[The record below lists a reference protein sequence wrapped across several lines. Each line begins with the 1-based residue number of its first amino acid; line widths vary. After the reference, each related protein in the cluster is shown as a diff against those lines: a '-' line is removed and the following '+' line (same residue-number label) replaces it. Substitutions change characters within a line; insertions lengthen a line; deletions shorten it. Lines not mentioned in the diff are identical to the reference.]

1 MDTNLFQELKNK
13 REQVKLFAQAA
24 LDKKWITSDEH
35 KDIVGK
41 IENDTLTIGVIGQMK
56 AGKSTFLNAFLFGE
70 EVLPSATTPMTAA
83 LSVITYGEEKSI
95 EVEFYTSE
103 EWQEM
108 KMNASRDLE
117 SVSGDKITESKIK
130 AAKELV
136 EKAERI
142 GANIDSLLGTTQKDS
157 LDNLIE
163 YVGADG
169 KYVALTKSVT
179 IYYPEEWLKGVRVV
193 DTPGFNDPVMSREER
208 TQEFLKQADAVLL
221 LLYAGRAFDATDREI
236 VFDKVRKVG
245 IGKILIGVNK
255 YDIQYSQ
262 GETVEQITNNVKEEI
277 KKACR
282 EVNDEMIKE
291 MLQGI
296 EPIPFSANMAL
307 MAKMKIDNIMNNET
321 VKFYWDKAC
330 DDFEIS
336 SQQQMLEKSLVKDL
350 EKAFKDVIE
359 KSKEGILLRKPIH
372 QIISKGAEKL
382 QEAEKK
388 IAEAKIEKQNLSETD
403 ENWEQRIKDI
413 ERAEKRINYNI
424 EDTTSAL
431 YENIKDILRKTTHKL
446 EDDKDNAYKR
456 MQNEI
461 EDANRFTGQEKTF
474 RRLKDIESDMTK
486 YLIRDAQRCEEEII
500 RNIKGE
506 TKKLIT
512 EIEGYLRRYFKEDY
526 EDILETYKRT
536 INRMEY
542 MEEEENDDEKNDFV
556 NEQDRGS
563 VTRNDM
569 INSVIGGILVG
580 IPGILLGKLLS
591 PVIGNALAEWKK
603 EYHSLIEDVVKNG
616 EIVERLVEELQKRA
630 DYYLSYVDAESAK
643 CILSDL
649 IKMRE
654 EYRGKEAERLARI
667 SELEQII
674 HNKEEEKSVISHDI
688 SEMKSE
694 SKKII

>member
-1 MDTNLFQELKNK
+1 MDTNLFQELRNK
-13 REQVKLFAQAA
+13 REQVKLFAQTA
-24 LDKKWITSDEH
+24 LDKKWITPEEY
-35 KDIVGK
+35 KDIVEK
-41 IENDTLTIGVIGQMK
+41 IENDILTIGVIGQMK

-70 EVLPSATTPMTAA
+70 EILPSATTPMTAA

-95 EVEFYTSE
+95 EVEFYTAN

-108 KMNASRDLE
+108 KLNANRDLE

-193 DTPGFNDPVMSREER
+193 DTPGFNDPVVSREER

-245 IGKILIGVNK
+245 IGKILIGINK

-282 EVNDEMIKE
+282 EENDEMIKE

-307 MAKMKIDNIMNNET
+307 MAKMPIDNIMSKE
-321 VKFYWDKAC
+321 VAKFYWDKAC

-382 QEAEKK
+382 QETEKH

-403 ENWEQRIKDI
+403 ENWEEKIKDI
-413 ERAEKRINYNI
+413 ERAEKRINYSI

-456 MQNEI
+456 MQKEI
-461 EDANRFTGQEKTF
+461 EDANRFTGQEKTL
-474 RRLKDIESDMTK
+474 RRLKDIKSDMTK
-486 YLIRDAQRCEEEII
+486 NLIRDAQRCEEEII

-526 EDILETYKRT
+526 EDILIRYKQT

-542 MEEEENDDEKNDFV
+542 MDEEENDEEENDFV
-556 NEQDRGS
+556 NEQGKGS
-563 VTRNDM
+563 ILRDILN
-569 INSVIGGILVG
+569 IVIGG
-580 IPGILLGKLLS
+580 PLGPLLS
-591 PVIGNALAEWKK
+591 PLDLIDNALGEWKK

-616 EIVERLVEELQKRA
+616 EIVERLVEELQKRT

-654 EYRGKEAERLARI
+654 EYRGKASERLARI

-674 HNKEEEKSVISHDI
+674 HNKEEEKSVISHEI

>member
-1 MDTNLFQELKNK
+1 MDTNLFQELRNK
-13 REQVKLFAQAA
+13 REQVKLFAQTA
-24 LDKKWITSDEH
+24 LDKKWITPEEY
-35 KDIVGK
+35 KDIVEK
-41 IENDTLTIGVIGQMK
+41 IENDILTIGVIGQMK

-70 EVLPSATTPMTAA
+70 EILPSATTPMTAA

-95 EVEFYTSE
+95 EVEFYTAN

-108 KMNASRDLE
+108 KLNANRDLE
-117 SVSGDKITESKIK
+117 SVSGDKILESKIK

-136 EKAERI
+136 EKAGRI
-142 GANIDSLLGTTQKDS
+142 GGNIDSLLGTTKKDA

-193 DTPGFNDPVMSREER
+193 DTPGFNDPVVSREER

-245 IGKILIGVNK
+245 IGKILIGINK

-262 GETVEQITNNVKEEI
+262 GETIEQITDNVKEEI

-282 EVNDEMIKE
+282 EENDEMIKE
-291 MLQGI
+291 MLQDI

-307 MAKMKIDNIMNNET
+307 MAKMPIDNIMNNKQ

-350 EKAFKDVIE
+350 EKAFKEVIE
-359 KSKEGILLRKPIH
+359 KSKAGILLRKPIH
-372 QIISKGAEKL
+372 QIISKGTEKL
-382 QEAEKK
+382 AEAEKK

-403 ENWEQRIKDI
+403 ENWEEKIKDI
-413 ERAEKRINYNI
+413 ERAEKRINYSI
-424 EDTTSAL
+424 EDTIISL
-431 YENIKDILRKTTHKL
+431 NENIKDILRKTTHKL
-446 EDDKDNAYKR
+446 EDDKDSAYKR
-456 MQNEI
+456 MQNAI

-486 YLIRDAQRCEEEII
+486 YLIRDAQKCEEEIV
-500 RNIKGE
+500 RSIKGD

-563 VTRNDM
+563 VLGE
-569 INSVIGGILVG
+569 IIVG
-580 IPGILLGKLLS
+580 ALFPAILLGDIVS
-591 PVIGNALAEWKK
+591 NAFAEWKK

-616 EIVERLVEELQKRA
+616 DVVENLTEELQKRA
-630 DYYLSYVDAESAK
+630 GYYLSYVDAESAK

-654 EYRGKEAERLARI
+654 EYRGKAAERLARI
-667 SELEQII
+667 SELEQVI
-674 HNKEEEKSVISHDI
+674 HNKEEEKSVISHEI

>member
-1 MDTNLFQELKNK
+1 MDTNLFQELRNK
-13 REQVKLFAQAA
+13 REQVKLFAQTA
-24 LDKKWITSDEH
+24 LDKKWITPEEH
-35 KDIVGK
+35 KDIVEK

-56 AGKSTFLNAFLFGE
+56 AGKSTFLNSFLFGE

-83 LSVITYGEEKSI
+83 LSIITYGEEKSI
-95 EVEFYTSE
+95 EVEFYTSN

-108 KMNASRDLE
+108 KLNANRDLE
-117 SVSGDKITESKIK
+117 SVSGDKILESKIK
-130 AAKELV
+130 TAKELV
-136 EKAERI
+136 EKAGRI
-142 GANIDSLLGTTQKDS
+142 GGNIDSLLGTTKKDA

-193 DTPGFNDPVMSREER
+193 DTPGFNDPVVSREER

-245 IGKILIGVNK
+245 IGKILIGINK

-262 GETVEQITNNVKEEI
+262 GETIEQITDNVKEEI

-282 EVNDEMIKE
+282 EENDEMIKE
-291 MLQGI
+291 MLQDI

-307 MAKMKIDNIMNNET
+307 MAKMPIDNIMNNKQ

-350 EKAFKDVIE
+350 EKAFKEVIE
-359 KSKEGILLRKPIH
+359 KSKAGILLRKPIH
-372 QIISKGAEKL
+372 QIISKGTEKL
-382 QEAEKK
+382 AEAEKK
-388 IAEAKIEKQNLSETD
+388 MAEAKIEKQNLSETD
-403 ENWEQRIKDI
+403 ENWEQKIKDI
-413 ERAEKRINYNI
+413 ERAEKRINYSI
-424 EDTTSAL
+424 EDTIISL
-431 YENIKDILRKTTHKL
+431 NENIKDILRKTTHKL
-446 EDDKDNAYKR
+446 EDDKDSAYKR
-456 MQNEI
+456 MQNAI

-486 YLIRDAQRCEEEII
+486 YLIRDAQKCEEEIV
-500 RNIKGE
+500 RSIKGD

-542 MEEEENDDEKNDFV
+542 MEEEENDDENDFA
-556 NEQDRGS
+556 NEQDKGS
-563 VTRNDM
+563 VTRNDV
-569 INSVIGGILVG
+569 ISSVIGGIIAG
-580 IPGILLGKLLS
+580 IPGILVGKLLS

-616 EIVERLVEELQKRA
+616 DVVENLTEELQKRA

-654 EYRGKEAERLARI
+654 EYRGKAAERLARI

>member
-1 MDTNLFQELKNK
+1 MDTNLFQELRNK
-13 REQVKLFAQAA
+13 REQVKLFAQTA
-24 LDKKWITSDEH
+24 LDKKWITPEEH
-35 KDIVGK
+35 KDIVEK
-41 IENDTLTIGVIGQMK
+41 IENDTLTIGVIGQVK
-56 AGKSTFLNAFLFGE
+56 AGKSTFLNSFLFGE

-83 LSVITYGEEKSI
+83 LSIITYGEEKSI
-95 EVEFYTSE
+95 EVEFYAAN

-108 KMNASRDLE
+108 KLNANRDLE

-136 EKAERI
+136 EKAGRI
-142 GANIDSLLGTTQKDS
+142 GGNIDSLLGTTKKDA

-179 IYYPEEWLKGVRVV
+179 VYYPEEWLKGVRVV
-193 DTPGFNDPVMSREER
+193 DTPGFNDPVVSREER

-221 LLYAGRAFDATDREI
+221 LLYAGRPFDATDREI

-245 IGKILIGVNK
+245 IGKILIGINK
-255 YDIQYSQ
+255 YDVQHRE
-262 GETVEQITNNVKEEI
+262 GEEIEEITNNVKEEI

-282 EVNDEMIKE
+282 EENDEMIKE
-291 MLQGI
+291 MLQDI

-307 MAKMKIDNIMNNET
+307 MAKMPIDNIMNNKQ

-330 DDFEIS
+330 NDFEIS
-336 SQQQMLEKSLVKDL
+336 TQQQMLEKSLVKDL
-350 EKAFKDVIE
+350 EKAFKEVIE
-359 KSKEGILLRKPIH
+359 KSKAGILLRKPIH
-372 QIISKGAEKL
+372 QIISKGTEKL
-382 QEAEKK
+382 VEAEKK

-403 ENWEQRIKDI
+403 ENWEEKIKDI
-413 ERAEKRINYNI
+413 ERAEKRINYSI
-424 EDTTSAL
+424 EEIIISL
-431 YENIKDILRKTTHKL
+431 KENIKDILRKTTHKL
-446 EDDKDNAYKR
+446 EDDKDSAYKR
-456 MQNEI
+456 MQNAI
-461 EDANRFTGQEKTF
+461 EDANRFTGQEKTL
-474 RRLKDIESDMTK
+474 RRLKDIESDMIK
-486 YLIRDAQRCEEEII
+486 YLIRDAEKCDEEIL
-500 RNIKGE
+500 RSIKGD
-506 TKKLIT
+506 TRKLIT

-526 EDILETYKRT
+526 EDILIRYKHT
-536 INRMEY
+536 INKMEY
-542 MEEEENDDEKNDFV
+542 VEVNDDENDFAY
-556 NEQDRGS
+556 EQDKGS
-563 VTRNDM
+563 VTRNDV
-569 INSVIGGILVG
+569 ISSVIGGIIAG
-580 IPGILLGKLLS
+580 IPGILVGKLLS

-616 EIVERLVEELQKRA
+616 DVVENFTEELQRKA

-654 EYRGKEAERLARI
+654 EYRGREGERLARI
-667 SELEQII
+667 SELEQVI